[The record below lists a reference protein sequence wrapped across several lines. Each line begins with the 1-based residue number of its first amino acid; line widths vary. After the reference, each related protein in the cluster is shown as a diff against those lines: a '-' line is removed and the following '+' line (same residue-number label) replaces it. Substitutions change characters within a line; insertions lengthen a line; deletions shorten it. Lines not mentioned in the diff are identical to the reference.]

1 MLGIFFPSH
10 DAAWENT
17 LISPGYIDA
26 MRELVERDT
35 GAPSLFLQGANGE
48 LGPREVFVGDIAM
61 ADRIGLQSRSARPK
75 SGLSKSALKPPPER

>member
-1 MLGIFFPSH
+1 
-10 DAAWENT
+10 
-17 LISPGYIDA
+17 

-61 ADRIGLQSRSARPK
+61 ADRIGRRAGAHGQKAAYPK
-75 SGLSKSALKPPPER
+75 AH

>member
-61 ADRIGLQSRSARPK
+61 ADRIGRRAGAHGQKAAYPK
-75 SGLSKSALKPPPER
+75 AH